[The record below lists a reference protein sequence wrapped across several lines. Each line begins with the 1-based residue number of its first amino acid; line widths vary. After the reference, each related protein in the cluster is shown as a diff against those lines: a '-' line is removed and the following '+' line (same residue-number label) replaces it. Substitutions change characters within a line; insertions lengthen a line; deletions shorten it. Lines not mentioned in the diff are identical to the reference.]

1 MDQQP
6 PMSGDQA
13 PAAPETTPAGQRE
26 AGLGQDNSGH
36 ETCL

>member
-13 PAAPETTPAGQRE
+13 ARSTGTTRAGQRE